1 MPKKYLPE
9 FRYFK
14 IAINEI
20 PKSELVKIRNAVATI
35 FYFENCTPE
44 DIINNRKELV
54 GLLKSVFLREGRE
67 IVQTIIDWIYASNKI
82 SEPAGKISSIESITE
97 VESMLETAVIRHEN
111 KMIEKGMK
119 MGMEK
124 STLEAA
130 QKMLANGISV
140 SMVKKVT
147 GLSTSKITV
156 LKKNVVIGGR
166 WEISV
171 RHGKN
176 PSRSRVPNFINPKI
190 S

>member
-1 MPKKYLPE
+1 M
-9 FRYFK
+9 
-14 IAINEI
+14 
-20 PKSELVKIRNAVATI
+20 
-35 FYFENCTPE
+35 
-44 DIINNRKELV
+44 V

-67 IVQTIIDWIYASNKI
+67 IVQTIIDWIYTSNKI

-111 KMIEKGMK
+111 KMIEKGM
-119 MGMEK
+119 EK
-124 STLEAA
+124 KNLEVA

-140 SMVKKVT
+140 SIVKKVT